1 VGHIALE
8 TSTAIITNLRIQ
20 RAPLRY
26 HRFAVSELPLLVDL
40 AIALAY
46 ALVGG
51 LLARRVGL
59 PTIVGYLLAG
69 VALGPFTAGMH
80 VDEASIH
87 QLAEFGVILLMFGI
101 GMHFSFRDL
110 WHVRDIAIP
119 GALLQ
124 TAITTAVAYA
134 LARSSGATPA
144 AALVL
149 GFAVSVA
156 STVVLLRG
164 LMDTGL
170 LDSLHGR
177 VAVGWL
183 VLEDLATVVILVLLP
198 LLALPA
204 GGDTWRAP
212 LFAVGKALVF
222 VLLMLSVGPR
232 LVPLLM
238 ARVVRTRSRELFVL
252 VALCAAVGTAL
263 ASAAFFGVS
272 LALGAF
278 LAGVIFGESEFSH
291 QVSAD
296 LLPFRE
302 AFAVLFFVSVGML
315 VNPGYLA
322 SHWRD
327 VLVWS
332 ALIVFGKWLITIAIG
347 VFFPYPARTSIV
359 VAAGLSQIGEFSF
372 IVGQGGLAL
381 GLITTDQYSLIL
393 AGAVVS
399 ITINPLM
406 FRTIDRVEHGLRRW
420 PTLWRWL
427 DRVRDDAPPVH
438 EGLTGHV
445 VIVGSGRVGRHIA
458 EALGR
463 LQIPRIVVEV
473 DPARL
478 TKLRELGVPVLY
490 GDAGNSEILDHAD
503 LGSARALVITLPDDA
518 AALAVAETARKAAP
532 NLRIVS
538 RASTWDGA
546 RRLQSAGVDDIVR
559 PELEGGVEIV
569 RRTLLDLDLPVGE
582 VQRYADTVRREG
594 LDGTE
599 RPSSE
604 RARLLNQ
611 LLGATGNLEITWID
625 VDASS
630 PVAGRTLGDAALR
643 GRTGASVVAIARGA
657 DVQINP
663 GPEARI
669 DAGDRLA
676 VIGTTT
682 QIQAALASVQAP
694 SAPRVS

>member
-1 VGHIALE
+1 
-8 TSTAIITNLRIQ
+8 
-20 RAPLRY
+20 
-26 HRFAVSELPLLVDL
+26 
-40 AIALAY
+40 
-46 ALVGG
+46 
-51 LLARRVGL
+51 
-59 PTIVGYLLAG
+59 
-69 VALGPFTAGMH
+69 
-80 VDEASIH
+80 
-87 QLAEFGVILLMFGI
+87 
-101 GMHFSFRDL
+101 
-110 WHVRDIAIP
+110 
-119 GALLQ
+119 
-124 TAITTAVAYA
+124 
-134 LARSSGATPA
+134 
-144 AALVL
+144 
-149 GFAVSVA
+149 
-156 STVVLLRG
+156 
-164 LMDTGL
+164 
-170 LDSLHGR
+170 
-177 VAVGWL
+177 
-183 VLEDLATVVILVLLP
+183 
-198 LLALPA
+198 
-204 GGDTWRAP
+204 
-212 LFAVGKALVF
+212 
-222 VLLMLSVGPR
+222 
-232 LVPLLM
+232 
-238 ARVVRTRSRELFVL
+238 
-252 VALCAAVGTAL
+252 
-263 ASAAFFGVS
+263 
-272 LALGAF
+272 
-278 LAGVIFGESEFSH
+278 
-291 QVSAD
+291 
-296 LLPFRE
+296 
-302 AFAVLFFVSVGML
+302 
-315 VNPGYLA
+315 
-322 SHWRD
+322 
-327 VLVWS
+327 
-332 ALIVFGKWLITIAIG
+332 
-347 VFFPYPARTSIV
+347 
-359 VAAGLSQIGEFSF
+359 
-372 IVGQGGLAL
+372 
-381 GLITTDQYSLIL
+381 
-393 AGAVVS
+393 
-399 ITINPLM
+399 M
-406 FRTIDRVEHGLRRW
+406 FRMIDRVERGLRRW

-599 RPSSE
+599 GPSSE

>member
-1 VGHIALE
+1 M
-8 TSTAIITNLRIQ
+8 
-20 RAPLRY
+20 
-26 HRFAVSELPLLVDL
+26 SELPLLVDL
-40 AIALAY
+40 AVALAY

-124 TAITTAVAYA
+124 TGITTAVAYA

-198 LLALPA
+198 LLALPE

-222 VLLMLSVGPR
+222 VLLMLTVGPK

-238 ARVVRTRSRELFVL
+238 TRVVRTRSRELFVL
-252 VALCAAVGTAL
+252 VALSAAVGTAL

-278 LAGVIFGESEFSH
+278 LAGVIFGESEFNH
-291 QVSAD
+291 QIAAD

-347 VFFPYPARTSIV
+347 ALFPYPARTSIV

-393 AGAVVS
+393 AGAIVS
-399 ITINPLM
+399 ITLNPLM
-406 FRTIDRVEHGLRRW
+406 FRMIDRVERALRSW
-420 PTLWRWL
+420 PALWRWL
-427 DRVRDDAPPVH
+427 DRVRDDAAPAH
-438 EGLTGHV
+438 EGMTGHV

-463 LQIPRIVVEV
+463 LQIPRLVVEV

-478 TKLRELGVPVLY
+478 AKLRELGVPVLY

-503 LGSARALVITLPDDA
+503 LASARALVITLPDDA
-518 AALAVAETARKAAP
+518 AALAVAETTRKAAP
-532 NLRIVS
+532 DLRIVA
-538 RASTWDGA
+538 RASTWEGA
-546 RRLQSAGVDDIVR
+546 RRLTAAGVNDVVR

-582 VQRYADTVRREG
+582 VQRYADTVRREE
-594 LDGTE
+594 LDEAAAPSAE
-599 RPSSE
+599 RM
-604 RARLLNQ
+604 RLLNQ
-611 LLGATGNLEITWID
+611 LIGATDNLEITWIG
-625 VDASS
+625 VDPTS
-630 PVAGRTLGDAALR
+630 PAAGRTLGDVALR
-643 GRTGASVVAIARGA
+643 GRTGASVVAVARGA

-694 SAPRVS
+694 SAPRAS